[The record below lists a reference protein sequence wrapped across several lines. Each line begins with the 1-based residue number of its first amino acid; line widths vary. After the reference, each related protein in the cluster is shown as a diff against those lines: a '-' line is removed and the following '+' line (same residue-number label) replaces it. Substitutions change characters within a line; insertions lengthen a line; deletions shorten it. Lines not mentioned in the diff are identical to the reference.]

1 MKKPSLFRDN
11 IKLIALFFLFSVVF
25 LIAQLLIF
33 KRTSDTFFYIFQD
46 MIFLPINAI
55 IVSFILGNMIREN
68 EKKERKSKTII
79 LINEFYAE
87 SGEDIIIYLNKFI
100 VNLNDVANCID
111 IKTDWAIADFS
122 KVANK
127 VSDLKVKFNITDED
141 LDSLYI
147 KLLSKKLNILRLF
160 ENQSILEH
168 DQFTE
173 MLWAV
178 YHLFEELR
186 NRNNMPDIN
195 EKDIEHIKI
204 DLRRAYITLV
214 KEWILYMQNLKFSYP
229 YLFSL
234 SVRKAIFTT
243 KSIGGKIK

>member
-11 IKLIALFFLFSVVF
+11 IKLIALFFLCSIVF
-25 LIAQLLIF
+25 LVAQLLIF

-68 EKKERKSKTII
+68 EKKERKSKIGI

-87 SGEDIIIYLNKFI
+87 SGEDIIIYLNKF
-100 VNLNDVANCID
+100 VVDLNEVANCID
-111 IKTDWAIADFS
+111 IKTDWSFADFT
-122 KVANK
+122 KVSNK
-127 VSDLKVKFNITDED
+127 VSSLNVKFSITEEE

-178 YHLFEELR
+178 YHLLEELR
-186 NRNNMPDIN
+186 NRNNMQDLS
-195 EKDIEHIKI
+195 EKDIEHIKV
-204 DLRRAYITLV
+204 DMKKAYIVLV
-214 KEWILYMQNLKFSYP
+214 KEWVIYMQNLKSSYP

-234 SVRKAIFTT
+234 SVRKAIFA
-243 KSIGGKIK
+243 KNSGGKIK